1 MISPDNRS
9 KGPVHGSGSLQTPA
23 WSAPSITIDNNI
35 TRRPCVFKVSLGETI
50 DRHLV
55 NILIDSWSRVGRH
68 SIDMLVNTFWPALA
82 TVSHHSLDILVN
94 DLPTHQS
101 LCRSQQSGACK
112 WTINCH
118 TYRPTVSAESQ
129 SIHQPTLCRYFW
141 PTNRLICWSI
151 CQYDRIWYVGWYVN
165 MTWYVNQYF
174 VSLDQ

>member
-9 KGPVHGSGSLQTPA
+9 KGPVHDSGSLQTPA
-23 WSAPSITIDNNI
+23 WSAPSITIENNI

-82 TVSHHSLDILVN
+82 TISHHSLDILVD

-101 LCRSQQSGACK
+101 LCRSQQSGAYK

-118 TYRPTVSAESQ
+118 TYRPTYQPICWPNNDRVSADVSTD
-129 SIHQPTLCRYFW
+129 S
-141 PTNRLICWSI
+141 RLILLADMCDSW
-151 CQYDRIWYVGWYVN
+151 
-165 MTWYVNQYF
+165 
-174 VSLDQ
+174 

>member
-23 WSAPSITIDNNI
+23 WSAPSITIENNI
-35 TRRPCVFKVSLGETI
+35 TRQPCVFKVSLGETI

-68 SIDMLVNTFWPALA
+68 SNDMLVNTFWPALA
-82 TVSHHSLDILVN
+82 TISHHSLDILVD

-101 LCRSQQSGACK
+101 LCRSQQSGAYK

-129 SIHQPTLCRYFW
+129 SIHQPTLCRYLANKSVDMLVDMSVW
-141 PTNRLICWSI
+141 QDMICRSI
-151 CQYDRIWYVGWYVN
+151 CQYDMIC
-165 MTWYVNQYF
+165 QSIF
-174 VSLDQ
+174 C